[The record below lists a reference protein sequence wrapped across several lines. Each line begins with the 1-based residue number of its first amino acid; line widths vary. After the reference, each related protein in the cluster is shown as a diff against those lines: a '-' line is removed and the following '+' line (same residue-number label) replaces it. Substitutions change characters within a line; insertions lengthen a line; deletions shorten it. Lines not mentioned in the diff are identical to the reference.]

1 MSPNSEKS
9 TAVLGVVLLT
19 LVAMCFATPAVG
31 ATPFVPVTV
40 DSAGDVG
47 KYVSMA
53 VDGQGNPHIAYHDES
68 PNIDLKYA
76 VRKGGVWFV
85 ETAYSISN
93 AGFRNSLALDA
104 QGNPH
109 IIHWTPNAGFGF
121 TYSTKVGGT
130 WVHDETGIYGFYTSL
145 ALDRQNNPHVSY
157 SNSVDK
163 ELTHAVKIE
172 GIWTEETVDTNATIN
187 SIALNADDTPHISY
201 SVTSYLKYAVKI
213 GGSWAAD
220 TVSYGGLNNSI
231 ALDAQGNPHII
242 HLRQLSYPNA
252 ELKYAVKTGGSWTE
266 EIVDTTSVDSY
277 SPSLALDVEGNPHI
291 AYYGMPGEDLKYA
304 VKKDGVWIF
313 ETADELGSVGD
324 YTSLALDGEGN
335 PHIAYR
341 DETNFNLKY
350 AGAGIHLASPSG
362 GETWPVGSLR
372 TVEWVGIGPVD
383 IHLSVDGGNSFD
395 LLASSVTGGS
405 NPVGGNYILRVPHRP
420 SRFCVVKVE
429 RMDPFSSAQCD
440 SFFSIE
446 ASVSLLSMM
455 VAPAT
460 QGVGNLVSWNT
471 DPGPEDLGGY
481 RLERRGESS
490 DWLTLVSLTKENSY
504 HDTEGSPGDNY
515 RLFAVN
521 GLGKELYLGET
532 SDGNTPS
539 FGNRLA
545 VWPVPFHSGELNVSF
560 PTGGVGGSAAFAE
573 VSVYDVNGRHIR
585 TIIQGMFPVGARQAT
600 WDGRDESGQLVAS
613 GIYLIRVTSEGMTP
627 LTRKLV
633 IVR

>member
-1 MSPNSEKS
+1 MSPKSEKS
-9 TAVLGVVLLT
+9 IAMLGIAVLTMIAV
-19 LVAMCFATPAVG
+19 CFATQAVG
-31 ATPFVPVTV
+31 TTPFVPVTV
-40 DSAGDVG
+40 DSVGDVG
-47 KYVSMA
+47 EYVSMA
-53 VDGQGNPHIAYHDES
+53 VDGQGNPHIAYHDDV

-85 ETAYSISN
+85 ETAYSTSN
-93 AGFRNSLALDA
+93 AGFRNSIALDT

-145 ALDRQNNPHVSY
+145 ALDRQGNPHVSF
-157 SNSVDK
+157 SPGNSDLK
-163 ELTHAVKIE
+163 HTVKVE
-172 GIWTEETVDTNATIN
+172 GIWTEETVDTNATTN
-187 SIALNADDTPHISY
+187 SIALDADDTPHISY
-201 SVTSYLKYAVKI
+201 SVPSYLKYAVKI
-213 GGSWAAD
+213 GGSFVAD
-220 TVSYGGLNNSI
+220 TVSFGGLNSSI

-266 EIVDTTSVDSY
+266 EIVDTTSIFSH
-277 SPSLALDVEGNPHI
+277 SPSLALDGEGNPHI
-291 AYYGMPGEDLKYA
+291 AYYGMPYQDLKYA
-304 VKKDGVWIF
+304 VKKVGVWTF
-313 ETADELGSVGD
+313 ETVDELGSVGD
-324 YTSLALDGEGN
+324 YTSLALDGEGT
-335 PHIAYR
+335 PHIAYH
-341 DETNFNLKY
+341 DATNFNLKY

-362 GETWPVGSLR
+362 GETWPVGGLR

-395 LLASSVTGGS
+395 LLASSLTGGS
-405 NPVGGNYILRVPHRP
+405 NPVGGNYILRVPHQP
-420 SRFCVVKVE
+420 SKFCVVKVE

-440 SFFSIE
+440 SFFTIE

-471 DPGPEDLGGY
+471 DPGSEDLAGY
-481 RLERRGESS
+481 RLERSGESS

-504 HDTEGSPGDNY
+504 HDAEGSSGDYY

-521 GLGKELYLGET
+521 GLGKELYLGEA

-539 FGNRLA
+539 FGNRLT
-545 VWPVPFHSGELNVSF
+545 VWPVPFHGGELNVSF
-560 PTGGVGGSAAFAE
+560 PTGGVGGSTAFTE
-573 VSVYDVNGRHIR
+573 VLVYDIAGRHIR
-585 TIIQGMFPVGARQAT
+585 TIIQGTFPVGAQQAT
-600 WDGRDESGQLVAS
+600 WDGRDETGQLVAS
-613 GIYLIRVTSEGMTP
+613 GIYIVRVTSEGMTP
-627 LTRKLV
+627 LTKKLV